1 MAELS
6 NESNIMRKPS
16 GADPKK
22 RKGLIIVNTGDGK
35 GKSTAAFGLAM
46 RAAGNKMNVFIMQF
60 MKGQWKAGERKAF
73 EKLAP
78 YVEVIP
84 MGDGFTWDTEN
95 IEQDKATARKA
106 FEIVKEKLLS
116 EKYQMVIFEEINYVL
131 HYQFFPEDEFLE
143 LLKNKPEKVH
153 VVCTGRNASDRLI
166 EIADLVTEMKMIK
179 HPFKEQGIPAQKGIE
194 F

>member
-1 MAELS
+1 
-6 NESNIMRKPS
+6 MRKQPKV
-16 GADPKK
+16 DPKK

-60 MKGQWKAGERKAF
+60 MKGPWKAGERKAF
-73 EKLAP
+73 DSLAP
-78 YVEVIP
+78 YVEVVP

-106 FEIVKEKLLS
+106 FELVKEKLNS
-116 EKYQMVIFEEINYVL
+116 GKFEMVIFEEINYVL
-131 HYQFFPEDEFLE
+131 DYKFLPEDEVLE
-143 LLKNKPEKVH
+143 TIKNKPEMTH
-153 VVCTGRNASDRLI
+153 VVCTGRNASKKLI
-166 EIADLVTEMKMIK
+166 EMADIVTEMKMIK
-179 HPFKEQGIPAQKGIE
+179 HPFSEHGIPAQKGIE

>member
-1 MAELS
+1 
-6 NESNIMRKPS
+6 MRKPS

-60 MKGQWKAGERKAF
+60 MKGQWKAGERKSF
-73 EKLAP
+73 EKLTP
-78 YVEVIP
+78 YIEFEA
-84 MGDGFTWDTEN
+84 MGDGFTWDTNN

-106 FEIVKEKLLS
+106 YEVAKEKLLS
-116 EKYQMVIFEEINYVL
+116 GNYQMVIFEEINYVL
-131 HYQFFPEDEFLE
+131 DYQFFPEDEFLE
-143 LLKNKPEKVH
+143 LLSNKPEMTH
-153 VVCTGRNASDRLI
+153 VVCTGRNASAKLI
-166 EIADLVTEMKMIK
+166 EMADLVTEMKMIK

>member
-1 MAELS
+1 MKKQS
-6 NESNIMRKPS
+6 P
-16 GADPKK
+16 ADPRK
-22 RKGLIIVNTGDGK
+22 RKGLIIVNTGEGK

-60 MKGQWKAGERKAF
+60 MKGQWKAGERKSF

-84 MGDGFTWDTEN
+84 MGDGFTWDTNN

-106 FEIVKEKLLS
+106 YEIVKEKLLS

-131 HYQFFPEDEFLE
+131 HYQFFPEEEFLE

-153 VVCTGRNASDRLI
+153 VVCTGRNASEKLI

>member
-1 MAELS
+1 
-6 NESNIMRKPS
+6 MRKPS

-60 MKGQWKAGERKAF
+60 MKGQWKAAERKSF

-78 YVEVIP
+78 YVEVVP
-84 MGDGFTWDTEN
+84 MGDGFTWDTNN

-106 FEIVKEKLLS
+106 FEIAKEKLLS
-116 EKYQMVIFEEINYVL
+116 GKYQMVIFEEINYVL

-143 LLKNKPEKVH
+143 TLRNKPEATH
-153 VVCTGRNASDRLI
+153 VVCTGRNASEKLI
-166 EIADLVTEMKMIK
+166 EMADLVTEMKVIK
-179 HPFKEQGIPAQKGIE
+179 HPFADQGIPAQKGIE

>member
-1 MAELS
+1 
-6 NESNIMRKPS
+6 MRKPS

-95 IEQDKATARKA
+95 VEQDKATARKA
-106 FEIVKEKLLS
+106 YELVKEKLLS

-153 VVCTGRNASDRLI
+153 VVCTGRNASDQLI
-166 EIADLVTEMKMIK
+166 EMADLVTEMKMIK

>member
-1 MAELS
+1 
-6 NESNIMRKPS
+6 MRKSS

-22 RKGLIIVNTGDGK
+22 RKGLIIVHTGDGK
-35 GKSTAAFGLAM
+35 GKSTAAFGLAL

-84 MGDGFTWDTEN
+84 MGDGFTWDTKN
-95 IEQDKATARKA
+95 VEQDKATARKA

-116 EKYQMVIFEEINYVL
+116 DKYQMVIFEEINYVL
-131 HYQFFPEDEFLE
+131 HYQFFRMRCRRCKRFRR
-143 LLKNKPEKVH
+143 
-153 VVCTGRNASDRLI
+153 C
-166 EIADLVTEMKMIK
+166 VTV
-179 HPFKEQGIPAQKGIE
+179 QAVRDGAGGVDGA
-194 F
+194 

>member
-1 MAELS
+1 MKKQS
-6 NESNIMRKPS
+6 P
-16 GADPKK
+16 ADPRK
-22 RKGLIIVNTGDGK
+22 RKGLIIVNTGEGK

-60 MKGQWKAGERKAF
+60 MKGQWKAGERKSF

-84 MGDGFTWDTEN
+84 MGDGFTWDTDN

-106 FEIVKEKLLS
+106 YEIVKEKLLS

-131 HYQFFPEDEFLE
+131 HYQFFPEEEFLE

-153 VVCTGRNASDRLI
+153 VVCTGRNASEKLI

>member
-1 MAELS
+1 
-6 NESNIMRKPS
+6 MRKSSP
-16 GADPKK
+16 ADPKK
-22 RKGLIIVNTGDGK
+22 RKGLIIVNTGEGK
-35 GKSTAAFGLAM
+35 GKSTAAFGLAL

-95 IEQDKATARKA
+95 VEQDKATARKA

-116 EKYQMVIFEEINYVL
+116 DKYQMVIFEEINYVL

-143 LLKNKPEKVH
+143 LLKNKPEMTH
-153 VVCTGRNASDRLI
+153 VVCTGRNASEKLI
-166 EIADLVTEMKMIK
+166 EMADLVTEMKMIK